1 MIQSLSYTEMNHAVP
16 GSYVTSFSP
25 RMEHYFECEVP
36 SPSHWSDLCRSP
48 PSFHSP
54 THCPSDLEKLKE
66 EPLSP
71 CAATHFSLLQFNR
84 PMSREDY
91 ENSISLTELLEENAS
106 LVKQHPQASYH
117 QQQQQQLQEQHQLHQ
132 QLQQQQQQQQPNTKL
147 DEEPYGG
154 SEYLDNIKKET
165 TEQEVTSVLFDYG
178 SPSSSSTTTCSPY
191 LSVTTTVS
199 QPQVAVGDSLRTVE
213 LMALDYYRQ
222 YVQKVSIKLGIAK
235 DPIAWSSNDV
245 ILWLKYEAEQQG
257 LPPPSFLSSWNM
269 TGLDLCRLTEA
280 QFREMIPH
288 GGELYFAKLEIW
300 REALRTSYQADVSI
314 RHTLS
319 SSMIPHLQYLHPN
332 VTHSPPPMQPLTV
345 HIQPPGPPQHH
356 QMYQSPTSTTSFSPP
371 GMMLS
376 PIPPPLIQ
384 MSPSPSPSP
393 RHSQNSNM
401 PSSSSSSPP
410 PPIQVPTPVIQM
422 EQQQLQGQ
430 HEHQNKIKVIPKK
443 LQRFSPTPT
452 ASCSKTESPPK
463 QQQTK
468 QYFDSTFVEKCANVT
483 TLLKSAEET
492 NLETQTQV
500 ETPDESVES
509 EDEGDKESTSGTGGN
524 RGGTHIHLWQ
534 FLKELLLHPQLY
546 GSCIRWLDRS
556 KGVFKI
562 EDSVRVARLWGKR
575 KNRPAMNYDKLSRSI
590 RQYYKKNIMK
600 KTERSQRLVYQF
612 CHPYGL

>member
-1 MIQSLSYTEMNHAVP
+1 MCVI
-16 GSYVTSFSP
+16 
-25 RMEHYFECEVP
+25 
-36 SPSHWSDLCRSP
+36 
-48 PSFHSP
+48 
-54 THCPSDLEKLKE
+54 
-66 EPLSP
+66 
-71 CAATHFSLLQFNR
+71 
-84 PMSREDY
+84 
-91 ENSISLTELLEENAS
+91 
-106 LVKQHPQASYH
+106 
-117 QQQQQQLQEQHQLHQ
+117 
-132 QLQQQQQQQQPNTKL
+132 
-147 DEEPYGG
+147 
-154 SEYLDNIKKET
+154 ET

-235 DPIAWSSNDV
+235 GLTFKIKINKSFPLLPSPFYHFIFLLADPIAWSSNDV

-300 REALRTSYQADVSI
+300 REALRTSYQADVST

-332 VTHSPPPMQPLTV
+332 VTQSPPPMQPLTV

-401 PSSSSSSPP
+401 PSSSSASP

-430 HEHQNKIKVIPKK
+430 HEHQNKMKVIPKNIAK

-463 QQQTK
+463 QQQPK
-468 QYFDSTFVEKCANVT
+468 QYFDSTFVEKY
-483 TLLKSAEET
+483 
-492 NLETQTQV
+492 
-500 ETPDESVES
+500 
-509 EDEGDKESTSGTGGN
+509 EGDKESTSGTGGN